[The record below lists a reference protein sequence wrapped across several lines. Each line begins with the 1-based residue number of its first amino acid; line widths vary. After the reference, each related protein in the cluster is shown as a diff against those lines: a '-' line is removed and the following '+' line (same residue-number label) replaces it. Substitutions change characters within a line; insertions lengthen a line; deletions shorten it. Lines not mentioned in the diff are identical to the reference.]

1 MKEIS
6 VQLNRM
12 FYRSQYCL
20 TFIGSRN
27 LLQVFIWQVGRRWR
41 RCHHLHQEHPITHRH
56 RPPRSR
62 GCRDSGAGGAQRSS
76 GTRRVRQPL
85 RRDPALAPLL
95 RWRKWCASLDARNH
109 ILFPNNELIQ
119 EPLLHKTR
127 KSLCPTRPPTRRPL
141 NYPPMTRPRGPRVST
156 SCWDQ
161 KNRVLLI
168 T

>member
-62 GCRDSGAGGAQRSS
+62 GCRVAAGAQRD

-95 RWRKWCASLDARNH
+95 RGRKWCASLDARNH
-109 ILFPNNELIQ
+109 NFLLNCNVLFQ
-119 EPLLHKTR
+119 APLLHKTR
-127 KSLCPTRPPTRRPL
+127 KSLCPTRPPTRRPP
-141 NYPPMTRPRGPRVST
+141 NYPLTTRPRGPRVSST
-156 SCWDQ
+156 C
-161 KNRVLLI
+161 
-168 T
+168 